1 MGRRTAFVGHFRHR
15 LSRRFCDQTS
25 NFETLIEFKP
35 RPLIAGTPMADSRN
49 EQIREIESTQ
59 QELRQSLERSRE
71 LVEETRAKLERLRNE
86 TTEH

>member
-1 MGRRTAFVGHFRHR
+1 
-15 LSRRFCDQTS
+15 
-25 NFETLIEFKP
+25 
-35 RPLIAGTPMADSRN
+35 MADSRN

-71 LVEETRAKLERLRNE
+71 LVEETRTKLERLRNE